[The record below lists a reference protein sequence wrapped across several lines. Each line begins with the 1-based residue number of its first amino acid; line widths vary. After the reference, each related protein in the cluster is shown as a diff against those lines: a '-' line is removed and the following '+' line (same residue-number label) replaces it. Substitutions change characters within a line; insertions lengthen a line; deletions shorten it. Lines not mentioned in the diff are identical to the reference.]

1 MLSSFK
7 RGVITLVKN
16 ALKGE
21 NSPLPEDFDYSKLYR
36 FAISQHILPI
46 VYCGGRND
54 AGFIAHDEGRKIYGA
69 AMYYAL
75 ANQNRFEMLD
85 EICRTFEKNGIDYMP
100 LKGATIKDLYPSRD
114 LRLIG
119 DADILIKDEQS
130 EDIEKIMTALGY
142 EYEGTSNH
150 EWIWHKDDFEV
161 ELHKRMIPSYTKDL
175 YARFGDGWSIAK
187 PKTDGGHEYF
197 LDCEE
202 ELIYLVSHFTKHYRY
217 AGIGIKHL
225 VDIYVFLGAHPE
237 LDAGYVNAE
246 LDRLGIGKFYQNV
259 KRTLDVWFDGAEGD
273 EVTEFITNKIFSG
286 DAYGTQEAHA
296 KYEAAAIAQGID
308 ATKAR
313 NRKFWG
319 VVFPSYKNMC
329 KERPWLKKCPILLPF
344 AWIVRLIRVV
354 LFRRDNIKKV
364 GDSIAVI
371 NDTDIDS
378 YKSEL
383 RLVGLDFNFEV

>member
-142 EYEGTSNH
+142 EYEKTSDY
-150 EWIWHKDDFEV
+150 EWKWQKDGFEV
-161 ELHKRMIPSYTKDL
+161 ELHKKLVPSHTKDL
-175 YARFGDGWSIAK
+175 SAYLGNGWGRAK
-187 PKTDGGHEYF
+187 PRVEGGHEYA
-197 LDCEE
+197 LGCED
-202 ELIYLVSHFTKHYRY
+202 ELIYLFSHFTKHYRHS
-217 AGIGIKHL
+217 GIGIKHL

-237 LDAGYVNAE
+237 LDADYVYSE
-246 LDRLGIGKFYQNV
+246 LDRLGIGKFYRNV
-259 KRTLDVWFDGAEGD
+259 IRTLEVWFDGAEGD

-286 DAYGTQEAHA
+286 DAYGTEEHLA
-296 KYEAAAIAQGID
+296 KYSAAVLAKDTNAK
-308 ATKAR
+308 KA
-313 NRKFWG
+313 
-319 VVFPSYKNMC
+319 KNKKLISVIFLNYGEMC
-329 KERPWLKKCPILLPF
+329 KMYPWLKKCPILLPF
-344 AWIVRLIRVV
+344 AWIGRLIRVV
-354 LFRRDNIKKV
+354 LFRRENIKKV
-364 GDSIAVI
+364 GESIAVI

>member
-7 RGVITLVKN
+7 RGIITLVKN

-21 NSPLPEDFDYSKLYR
+21 NSPLPEDFDYSKLYQ
-36 FAISQHILPI
+36 FATSQHILPI
-46 VYCGGRND
+46 VYYGGRND
-54 AGFIAHDEGRKIYGA
+54 ASFISHDASRKIYGA

-85 EICRTFEKNGIDYMP
+85 EICGAFEANGIHYMP

-119 DADILIKDEQS
+119 DADILIRDEQS
-130 EDIEKIMTALGY
+130 ADIEKIMTELGY
-142 EYEGTSNH
+142 VYERTSDY
-150 EWIWHKDDFEV
+150 EWKWQKDDFEV
-161 ELHKRMIPSYTKDL
+161 ELHKKLVPSHTKDL
-175 YARFGDGWSIAK
+175 SAYLGNGWGRAKLRAEGKYEYALG
-187 PKTDGGHEYF
+187 
-197 LDCEE
+197 CED
-202 ELIYLVSHFTKHYRY
+202 ELIYLFSHFTKHYRHS
-217 AGIGIKHL
+217 GIGIKHL

-237 LDAGYVNAE
+237 LDADYVNAE

-259 KRTLDVWFDGAEGD
+259 KRTLDVWFEGAESD

-286 DAYGTQEAHA
+286 DAYGTEEHLA
-296 KYEAAAIAQGID
+296 KYSAAVLAKDTD
-308 ATKAR
+308 AKKAK
-313 NRKFWG
+313 NKKLFS
-319 VVFPSYKNMC
+319 VIFLDYKEMC
-329 KERPWLKKCPILLPF
+329 KMYPWLGKCPILLPF

-371 NDTDIDS
+371 SDTAIDS